1 MSIQCL
7 DLSVIKRTK
16 TLKRSLKELVFTEG
30 CLLQTLQEFLYS
42 TKVVLTLHRNC
53 YYKAQRIDSQ
63 NYHNLNSMLLNSL
76 LIDLTLPNFAS
87 GDIWL
92 SLITLTFLEI
102 VLGVDN
108 IIFVSIVANQLPR
121 NQQSKARNYGLLIA
135 MGFRLILLLGIGFI
149 LSLDEAVLSI
159 PFIKDHDGPI
169 GLSYK
174 DMILA
179 AGGVF
184 LLYKSTMEIHHKLE
198 GKSEEVQA
206 KATSSMTSV
215 ILQICVVNIVF
226 SFDSILTA
234 MGMTQEVVIMMIAV
248 IISILVMMAFA
259 GPISKFINTHPTMQM
274 LALSFLIL
282 IGVMLIAEGFHQ
294 HVSKGY
300 IYFAIAFSLGVE
312 VLNMRMRKSS
322 SRTVQLNPVAKAANE
337 VEEGL

>member
-1 MSIQCL
+1 
-7 DLSVIKRTK
+7 
-16 TLKRSLKELVFTEG
+16 
-30 CLLQTLQEFLYS
+30 
-42 TKVVLTLHRNC
+42 
-53 YYKAQRIDSQ
+53 
-63 NYHNLNSMLLNSL
+63 MLLNSL
-76 LIDLTLPNFAS
+76 LIDLTMPNFAS